1 MTGLRVTRQ
10 RGGLHRSKGA
20 RRAAAGFVHLFA
32 HKLIADDLFAGERG
46 SALLEFAITLPLLV
60 VFVVGIYDFSG
71 AFNQKQKIEQA
82 AQEAAILAGAQPTS
96 DIQSSNANPAS
107 LQAVVT
113 AVINSLGANGVLPN
127 APCGAPTVSPPSGL
141 TWTYTISGCNSAY
154 TSSNDLVITINRGCV
169 CAAGPACTATPPCA
183 SGPPVAVGTS
193 VTVTYPYH
201 WKFNS
206 AIQLLFPGATYAAIT
221 QLTESSMVHNQ
232 L

>member
-1 MTGLRVTRQ
+1 M
-10 RGGLHRSKGA
+10 
-20 RRAAAGFVHLFA
+20 AGFADLFD
-32 HKLIADDLFAGERG
+32 HRFAGERFANKRFADEQG

-82 AQEAAILAGAQPTS
+82 AQESAILAGAQPTS
-96 DIQSSNANPAS
+96 DIQSSSANPAS

-113 AVINSLGANGVLPN
+113 AAVNSLAASGVLPN
-127 APCGAPTVSPPSGL
+127 APCSLPYPAPTQSGL

-154 TSSNDLVITINRGCV
+154 TASNDLVITINRGCV
-169 CAAGPACTATPPCA
+169 CAAGPACTAVPPCA
-183 SGPPVAVGTS
+183 SGPPVSVGTS

-201 WKFNS
+201 WRFNS

-221 QLTESSMVHNQ
+221 QLTESSTVHNQ
-232 L
+232 M

>member
-1 MTGLRVTRQ
+1 LVD
-10 RGGLHRSKGA
+10 
-20 RRAAAGFVHLFA
+20 LFA
-32 HKLIADDLFAGERG
+32 HKLFANERG

-71 AFNQKQKIEQA
+71 ASNQKQKIEQA
-82 AQEAAILAGAQPTS
+82 AQEAAIIAGALPTS
-96 DIQSSNANPAS
+96 DIQSSNPAS

-127 APCGAPTVSPPSGL
+127 APCSAPAVLPPSGL

-154 TSSNDLVITINRGCV
+154 PTDNLVVTINRGWV
-169 CAAGPACTATPPCA
+169 SVASTPA
-183 SGPPVAVGTS
+183 VVGTV
-193 VTVTYPYH
+193 VTVQYPYH

-206 AIQLLFPGATYAAIT
+206 AIQLLIPGATYAAIT
-221 QLTESSMVHNQ
+221 QLTESSTVHNQ